1 MTRHPTRSMSL
12 RGPATRAFA
21 LCALLL
27 GGCAGDAAYH
37 AADLSA
43 LYRRVEVAKAGAQGP
58 VPVVIR
64 GTPFPDTPRE
74 PLVAAAIAALGR
86 APAFQPMRPVPGDP
100 GPREVDYRIVLAFG
114 ALPSGPEGLCP
125 GPDAA
130 TVAASPQD
138 AAMSFCIGER
148 MLSTARGR
156 MLRTARGP
164 GDPAFAD
171 FLGGLAAELLPLRNP
186 HLEIRSRPCRSV
198 LPC

>member
-1 MTRHPTRSMSL
+1 MVLRLTRQMRLPQT
-12 RGPATRAFA
+12 AARAFA

-27 GGCAGDAAYH
+27 GGCAGDAAYQG
-37 AADLSA
+37 ADLSA

-58 VPVVIR
+58 VPVTIR
-64 GTPFPDTPRE
+64 GAPFPDAARE
-74 PLVAAAIAALGR
+74 TLTAAVVAALGR
-86 APAFQPMRPVPGDP
+86 APAFQPMRPVSGDP

-114 ALPSGPEGLCP
+114 ELPSGPEGLCP
-125 GPDAA
+125 GQDAA

-148 MLSTARGR
+148 MLSSVRGR
-156 MLRTARGP
+156 MLRPARGP

-171 FLGGLAAELLPLRNP
+171 FVGGLAAELLPLRNP
-186 HLEIRSRPCRSV
+186 HLENRSRSCRSV